1 MTFEMN
7 LNGATRKQLVAA
19 ISEIT
24 GEKAV
29 YLRTPTYSYKIGA
42 VTVNRD
48 SSIDCPEGTEL
59 IELLK
64 GYGFTP
70 ATEDEEITTEET
82 AEEGAQDDAITGTE
96 GDEVSE
102 VDSEEADS
110 SKNDDSIWPEDLTV
124 ELPNNLTEG
133 QQAALSALV
142 ESKHTLLSH
151 ALGRMNLPVI
161 FSEEKISFPWFTAN
175 DADEVQ
181 AYMQLSAALV
191 AMAKRQK
198 RIMAKDRRVDNEK
211 YAFRCFLLRLGF
223 IGDEYRTARRV
234 LLQNLSGDG
243 AWKIAPPKL

>member
-7 LNGATRKQLVAA
+7 LNRATRKRLVAA

-42 VTVNRD
+42 VTVNRN
-48 SSIDCPEGTEL
+48 SSIDCPGGTEL
-59 IELLK
+59 LELLK
-64 GYGFTP
+64 GYGFTL
-70 ATEDEEITTEET
+70 ATEDEMITTEEA

-96 GDEVSE
+96 EDKVSE

-110 SKNDDSIWPEDLTV
+110 SKNNDSIWPEDITV
-124 ELPNNLTEG
+124 ELPNHLTES

-161 FSEEKISFPWFTAN
+161 FSAEKISFSWFTAN

-181 AYMQLSAALV
+181 AYNMTLCALTRSRGT
-191 AMAKRQK
+191 K
-198 RIMAKDRRVDNEK
+198 
-211 YAFRCFLLRLGF
+211 
-223 IGDEYRTARRV
+223 
-234 LLQNLSGDG
+234 
-243 AWKIAPPKL
+243 KI